1 MVRRTRI
8 VSICLGIICTVCL
21 LVGTGLHSNVAYAS
35 GNIYYVAET
44 GDDANSGTLASPFR
58 TIQKAADMMTAG
70 DKCYIREG
78 VYRETVIPANS
89 GSPDNPI
96 TFEACNNEKVVVSGG
111 DTITNWTM
119 HSGSI
124 YKGDMDWDL
133 GGQNIV
139 AVDGNLSNEARWPN
153 AGSDLHTKSVL
164 ATVDSATNDPLNKYT
179 ITDSELSSFPAD
191 YWNGGLIWCLNGPE
205 YYASAST
212 ITDFGSSTLHFEPW
226 ARTNSWY
233 YSKRGNKY
241 YITRHLNAL
250 DTANEWYVDGAN
262 QKLYIWVQ
270 GGDNPSNHVVEA
282 KKRTYTF
289 DLRNR
294 SYINI
299 KGIDTILGSI
309 TTVGADNCTISDGVF
324 KYIDQNL
331 DTGKDADTLTKGIE
345 LGGTNNVIRDSEI
358 AHTFGR
364 GIKVSGTDN
373 KVINCYIHDVSS
385 EASNAGGIDV
395 YGRRHLISHNTVYR
409 LGRGSMRGSIQD
421 SIIQYN
427 DFSYANMLTE
437 DSGVLALGSMDY
449 QNTQIHHNYV
459 HDNVANFSDGGLY
472 ADCDTRNL
480 IMYRNVVWNNS
491 SVGLLLN
498 TPNNFVLAYNNSFY
512 NSGRESSWG
521 QSTLY
526 GNDMYGD
533 KLFNNIFR
541 NDISPR
547 SGCIVKNNI
556 VNRDPDFINPSNG
569 NLQIASDSIAID
581 AGMVLPNI
589 TDNYIGDAPDAGA
602 YEYGDN
608 WTAGHD
614 FDNPPYPVYQKVDVP
629 FMNKVLNGGFEYYD
643 LSSWTKT
650 GNLGAR
656 ITTSCNWDYHST
668 NSMSRGQITSA
679 VLGGGDGIE
688 QVVTGLK
695 PSTTYVFSAWAKIN
709 GYHKKVTEY
718 DTSSNSSHWNYVD
731 GEHAYYR
738 DVQYVGP
745 VRDNDYVSFN
755 NIDFGQSKYDTFAIG
770 RNKTVN
776 TGSIEV
782 RLDSVTGTLIGTLD
796 LDTYSATWA
805 FKSAPISSVT
815 GVHDLYLVFKNSG
828 SADIGLIDSFKLYN
842 SNMTDDVQLGVKNY
856 GGSELYKTINST
868 SWGTVENK
876 FQFTTGTDNT
886 TATIYANKPDGD
898 YYAYVDDFGVI
909 EELPE
914 NVYDSELISNL
925 NVNDTDNAIN
935 WSEKGNLQPGS
946 IQFGD
951 RGYTVSTVPD
961 CVLGSDR
968 IMTAIESSAYTGNP
982 LVTFTVESDVEV
994 YVGYP
999 DEAPTP
1005 SWLSTWTNTGEDITN
1020 NYSKT
1025 FSLYK
1030 KTYTN
1035 GSTVSLDAHGSN
1047 LWMYM
1052 IMVKDIAVPTPKI
1065 TNLSVKDVQNASNWS
1080 IMSNLQSGDEQFGD
1094 RTYIISSLPST
1105 IEGSDWI
1112 KTAIESYAYTGNPL
1126 VTFTVN
1132 SDSQV
1137 YIGYPDEAPTPA
1149 WLSTWSDTTENI
1161 TNNHSKTFSLYKK
1174 TYASG
1179 STVSLDAHGSNLWMY
1194 MIIVK

>member
-1 MVRRTRI
+1 MGKKVKI
-8 VSICLGIICTVCL
+8 ISICMGIL
-21 LVGTGLHSNVAYAS
+21 LACSLIGIGFNSDVVNAS
-35 GNIYYVAET
+35 SNIYYVSET
-44 GDDANSGTLASPFR
+44 GDDTNHGTLMEPFR
-58 TIQKAADMMTAG
+58 TIQKAASIMIEG
-70 DKCYIREG
+70 DTCYIKGG
-78 VYRETVIPANS
+78 VYRETVIPSNS
-89 GSPDNPI
+89 GSSDNPI
-96 TFEACNNEKVVVSGG
+96 TFEAYNNEKVVISGG
-111 DTITNWTM
+111 DIITNWTQ

-153 AGSDLHTKSVL
+153 VGTDLHTKSVL
-164 ATVDSATNDPLNKYT
+164 ATVDSATNDPLNEYT
-179 ITDSELSSFPAD
+179 ITDHDLSSFPAD

-205 YYASAST
+205 YYASASI
-212 ITDFGSSTLHFEPW
+212 ITDFSSSTLHFKPW
-226 ARTNSWY
+226 ARTNSGY
-233 YSKRGNKY
+233 NSKRGNKY

-250 DTANEWYVDGAN
+250 DTENEWYVDGQN
-262 QKLYIWVQ
+262 QNLYIWMP
-270 GGDNPSNHVVEA
+270 GGDNPANHVVEA

-309 TTVGADNCTISDGVF
+309 TTVEADHCTISNGVF

-331 DTGKDADTLTKGIE
+331 DTGKDADTLTKGLE
-345 LGGTNNVIRDSEI
+345 LGGTDNVLRDSEI
-358 AHTFGR
+358 AYTFGR

-373 KVINCYIHDVSS
+373 QVINCYIHDVSS

-421 SIIQYN
+421 SIIEYN

-459 HDNVANFSDGGLY
+459 HDNAANYSDGGLY

-491 SVGLLLN
+491 AVGLLLN

-512 NSGRESSWG
+512 NSGSEFSWG

-541 NDISPR
+541 NGISPR
-547 SGCIVKNNI
+547 NGCEVKNNI
-556 VNRDPDFINPSNG
+556 INQDPNFVNPSNG
-569 NLQIASDSIAID
+569 DLHIESNSVAID
-581 AGMVLPNI
+581 AGMILPNI

-608 WTAGHD
+608 WIVGHD
-614 FDNPPYPVYQKVDVP
+614 FDNPPYPLFQKIEVP
-629 FMNKVLNGGFEYYD
+629 YMNKVLNGGFEYYD

-656 ITTSCNWDYHST
+656 LTTSCNWDYHSA

-688 QVVTGLK
+688 QDVTGLK

-709 GYHKKVTEY
+709 GYHRKVTDY
-718 DTSSNSSHWNYVD
+718 DNSSSSSHWNYAD
-731 GEHAYYR
+731 GKHAYYR

-745 VRDNDYVSFN
+745 VRDEDWVAFD
-755 NIDFGQSKYDTFAIG
+755 NIDFGSSKYDTFAIG
-770 RNKTVN
+770 RNKTID

-796 LDTYSATWA
+796 LDTFSASWA
-805 FKSAPISSVT
+805 FKSTSINSVT
-815 GVHDLYLVFKNSG
+815 GVHDLYLVFKNSANG
-828 SADIGLIDSFKLYN
+828 DIGLMDSFKLYN

-856 GGSELYKTINST
+856 GGDELSTTVDSIN
-868 SWGTVENK
+868 WGSAENK
-876 FQFTTGTDNT
+876 FQFTTGIDDT
-886 TATIYANKPDGD
+886 TATIYAYKPDGE

-914 NVYDSELISNL
+914 NVHNSNLISNL
-925 NVNDTDNAIN
+925 NIEDTENESH
-935 WSEKGNLQPGS
+935 WSIMSNIQSGDE
-946 IQFGD
+946 QFGD
-951 RGYTVSTVPD
+951 RIYTISSLPTSIA
-961 CVLGSDR
+961 GSEW
-968 IMTAIESSAYTGNP
+968 IKTAIESYAYIGDS
-982 LVTFTVESDVEV
+982 LVNFTVNSDAEV

-1005 SWLSTWTNTGEDITN
+1005 TWLSTWIDTDEDITN
-1020 NYSKT
+1020 NYSKV

-1030 KTYTN
+1030 KEY
-1035 GSTVSLDAHGSN
+1035 V
-1047 LWMYM
+1047 
-1052 IMVKDIAVPTPKI
+1052 
-1065 TNLSVKDVQNASNWS
+1065 
-1080 IMSNLQSGDEQFGD
+1080 
-1094 RTYIISSLPST
+1094 
-1105 IEGSDWI
+1105 
-1112 KTAIESYAYTGNPL
+1112 
-1126 VTFTVN
+1126 
-1132 SDSQV
+1132 
-1137 YIGYPDEAPTPA
+1137 
-1149 WLSTWSDTTENI
+1149 
-1161 TNNHSKTFSLYKK
+1161 
-1174 TYASG
+1174 SG
-1179 STVSLDAHGSNLWMY
+1179 STVSLGAHGSNLWMY